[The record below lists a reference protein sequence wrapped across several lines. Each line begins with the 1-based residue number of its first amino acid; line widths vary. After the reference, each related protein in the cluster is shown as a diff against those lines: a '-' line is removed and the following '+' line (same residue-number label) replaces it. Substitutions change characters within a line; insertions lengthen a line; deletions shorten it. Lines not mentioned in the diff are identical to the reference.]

1 VVVLE
6 ALARHLTVVMGL
18 ILTHLG
24 HLLHQLDLVVIMQ
37 VVVAVREMLE

>member
-1 VVVLE
+1 LVVLE

-24 HLLHQLDLVVIMQ
+24 QVLHQLDLVVIMQ
-37 VVVAVREMLE
+37 VVVAVQEMLE